1 MHAES
6 TSEMAFGLAFGL
18 GGTVAARLSF
28 VVLTLVPQIQ
38 ISGTKV
44 LPSRAAAAALSMH

>member
-6 TSEMAFGLAFGL
+6 TSKMAFGL

-44 LPSRAAAAALSMH
+44 LPSRAAAAAAALSMH